1 MNCSYQNKNERTTK
15 RGRNH
20 IHGKREIVLLGAWIA
35 ICHPIYFKIRLTDIW
50 IFVGGAGAVFYAL
63 YSVFS
68 KIGMKKDYPALTITF
83 YSMVAIAVV
92 LLPFTQWGRIAHY
105 ITVNPVRNTLFM
117 LMHSLCT
124 AVCPYA
130 FYTVAL
136 DHMEAGKA
144 SILCSCEPVAAM
156 VFGVFF
162 FREIPTVLSIT
173 GLVIVL
179 TALAI
184 FVLLGK
190 KPKDAEEYDHV
201 KR

>member
-1 MNCSYQNKNERTTK
+1 MNCSYQNKNERITK

-50 IFVGGAGAVFYAL
+50 IFVGGASAVFYAL

-105 ITVNPVRNTLFM
+105 ITVNPVRNTL
-117 LMHSLCT
+117 
-124 AVCPYA
+124 
-130 FYTVAL
+130 
-136 DHMEAGKA
+136 KN
-144 SILCSCEPVAAM
+144 
-156 VFGVFF
+156 
-162 FREIPTVLSIT
+162 R
-173 GLVIVL
+173 
-179 TALAI
+179 
-184 FVLLGK
+184 
-190 KPKDAEEYDHV
+190 
-201 KR
+201 